1 MIKVLLQGGPLVL
14 VLLALGAIGLL
25 VFLERLLHLH
35 RAKIRSEDFLEG
47 LFRNLQYGHVE
58 EGLKICDETPGPV
71 AYLGKTAILHRD
83 NEPEAFKRALDNAGR
98 AEISRMERRL
108 AVLATTAQLSP
119 LIGLLGTV
127 LGLVRALL
135 VMNQRGPLVQ
145 FADLSGWLMQ
155 ALVTT
160 ALGLLVAIPA
170 YGGYNLLV
178 NKVEKIV
185 LDMERAASEIT
196 AFFQSAKARPGGS
209 RE

>member
-1 MIKVLLQGGPLVL
+1 MIEVLKEGGPLVW
-14 VLLALGAIGLL
+14 VLLLVGATGLL

-35 RAKIRSEDFLEG
+35 RAKIRSEDFLQG
-47 LFRNLQYGHVE
+47 LFRNLEYGHVE
-58 EGLKICDETPGPV
+58 EALRVCEETPGPV
-71 AYLGKTAILHRD
+71 AYLAKTAILHRD
-83 NEPEAFKRALDNAGR
+83 NDPEAFKRALDNGGR
-98 AEISRMERRL
+98 VEISRMERRL
-108 AVLATTAQLSP
+108 LILASTAQVAP
-119 LIGLLGTV
+119 LLGLLGTV

-135 VMNQRGPLVQ
+135 IMRQRGPLVQ

-160 ALGLLVAIPA
+160 ALGLMVAIPA
-170 YGGYNLLV
+170 YGGYNFLI

-196 AFFQSAKARPGGS
+196 AFFRSPRARGDR